1 MLECANHQG
10 HNNGVNMGNNSSTAV
25 NPKTRAINQLSTEV
39 IVNSNEALKA
49 MLDQHLKHKLNPAGQ
64 LFAYRKLNAQTESG
78 KNHDADVVYSISRVD
93 NSRIKLWIRKPLYC
107 AKFPAIDY
115 TLGSAAREVFF
126 GGIAVKL
133 FGKTWAAKTKFNLN
147 GKGAISRIVGD
158 NEQLVLDLD
167 NYLRRDKIKFSQEA
181 QTWLVRTIIFALII
195 GDRDIRTTN
204 FIIGFADAQ
213 TDSPA
218 KFFYKIDHEYTF
230 CLDEEKR
237 QSLHNLMSE
246 ILKKPEILI
255 HLLFCNNYHWNATN
269 GVEFSNVNNALRYY
283 INTMGPNIT
292 CELVLTELK
301 DMYLR
306 ISENNFKLC
315 NQVIND
321 IKTRFETR
329 KNIYTKQELTEIIYP
344 KIEIAYNN
352 LQNNLSSL
360 KPLIN

>member
-1 MLECANHQG
+1 
-10 HNNGVNMGNNSSTAV
+10 MGNTNSSPV
-25 NPKTRAINQLSTEV
+25 VQPKTIAKNQLSTEI
-39 IVNSNEALKA
+39 IVKPNEALKS
-49 MLDQHLKHKLNPAGQ
+49 MLNQHLKHKLNPAGQ

-93 NSRIKLWIRKPLYC
+93 NSRIKLWIRKPLYH

-126 GGIAVKL
+126 GSIAVKL
-133 FGKTWAAKTKFNLN
+133 FGKTRAAKTKFNLN
-147 GKGAISRIVGD
+147 SKGAISRIVGD

-167 NYLRRDKIKFSQEA
+167 NYLRRNKIKFSQEA

-218 KFFYKIDHEYTF
+218 KFVYKIDHEYTF
-230 CLDEEKR
+230 CLDEGKR
-237 QSLHNLMSE
+237 QSLHNLISE

-269 GVEFSNVNNALRYY
+269 GVEFSNVNNALKFY
-283 INTMGPNIT
+283 TFHLGPNIT
-292 CELVLTELK
+292 REIVLTELK

>member
-1 MLECANHQG
+1 
-10 HNNGVNMGNNSSTAV
+10 
-25 NPKTRAINQLSTEV
+25 
-39 IVNSNEALKA
+39 
-49 MLDQHLKHKLNPAGQ
+49 
-64 LFAYRKLNAQTESG
+64 
-78 KNHDADVVYSISRVD
+78 
-93 NSRIKLWIRKPLYC
+93 
-107 AKFPAIDY
+107 
-115 TLGSAAREVFF
+115 
-126 GGIAVKL
+126 
-133 FGKTWAAKTKFNLN
+133 
-147 GKGAISRIVGD
+147 
-158 NEQLVLDLD
+158 
-167 NYLRRDKIKFSQEA
+167 
-181 QTWLVRTIIFALII
+181 
-195 GDRDIRTTN
+195 
-204 FIIGFADAQ
+204 
-213 TDSPA
+213 
-218 KFFYKIDHEYTF
+218 
-230 CLDEEKR
+230 
-237 QSLHNLMSE
+237 LHNLMSE